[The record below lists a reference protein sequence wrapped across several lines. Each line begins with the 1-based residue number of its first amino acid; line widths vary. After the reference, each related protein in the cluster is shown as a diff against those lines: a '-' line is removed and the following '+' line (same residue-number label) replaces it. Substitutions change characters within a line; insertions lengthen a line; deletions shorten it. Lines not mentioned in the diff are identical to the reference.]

1 MLRKTVVALAFALAV
16 GGTAL
21 STNAFA
27 RGQAGHGF
35 HRNSFAGNM
44 RDSHVTRD
52 GYGGYDR
59 NLGGPDVWGHW
70 GAYYG
75 PMVGP
80 I

>member
-1 MLRKTVVALAFALAV
+1 MLRTTIVAFALAL

-21 STNAFA
+21 CTNAFA
-27 RGQAGHGF
+27 RGHRDHGF
-35 HRNSFAGNM
+35 HRDYLAGGVP
-44 RDSHVTRD
+44 DSRVTRD
-52 GYGGYDR
+52 GHGGYDR
-59 NLGGPDVWGHW
+59 DLGGRDVWGHW